1 MSLVFDVIILAVCV
15 ISIVLG
21 AKRGFIKSVMGICTL
36 VAALCLAYAF
46 TPTVSEYIRNT
57 DAMGNISESIG
68 DTIKSLSR
76 TDEGGYDLEKMFS
89 DMPDAFRQ
97 ILDRYNADDSV
108 LAETVSPDAAASESA
123 VDTLANAIAEPVAH
137 AISNV
142 AAFLLIFIA
151 SVAVLKLLTWL
162 LDLLFQ
168 LPVLKTANTMLGLL
182 IGVVIALFWAW
193 ILCPLSVTLI
203 RAMSSISPDLF
214 NESVIENSVILSF
227 FADNKIGDILNY
239 LMG

>member
-76 TDEGGYDLEKMFS
+76 TDEGGYDLEKMFD
-89 DMPDAFRQ
+89 DMPDAFQQ
-97 ILDRYNADDSV
+97 ILERYNVDDSV
-108 LAETVSPDAAASESA
+108 LAETVPPETAATESA
-123 VDTLANAIAEPVAH
+123 VDALANAIAEPVAR
-137 AISNV
+137 AISN
-142 AAFLLIFIA
+142 
-151 SVAVLKLLTWL
+151 VAVLKLLTWL

-239 LMG
+239 LLG